1 VTLVFDSDNEITNMV
16 PAFGAVQST
25 LSWWLLVHIGC
36 PRAVL
41 VVIAA
46 SEAENKPLRYHVQ
59 EETAAGALVGNILN
73 DSGLRRRYNTDV
85 LRLLR
90 FRFVADAGVPLFDIG
105 ATTGELRTTATID
118 RESPGLCAASSGGG
132 RVPVLTSAGDD
143 DYCELRL
150 SVVVQPVEYLRIIR
164 VIVVV
169 DDVNDHAPR
178 FRETTV
184 RLPINEAAAP
194 GSSYILPTASDAD
207 GRRFGSLR
215 YELATAAAAAGKF
228 TLSTTH
234 KVDGSTHVRLV
245 LAGRLDREVEPQYRL
260 RLLAYD
266 GGQPARSG
274 SVDIVVS
281 VADSNDNRPRFT
293 SDEYEA
299 TVAENAPV
307 GTVVVQVLTD
317 AHCTAV

>member
-1 VTLVFDSDNEITNMV
+1 MV
-16 PAFGAVQST
+16 
-25 LSWWLLVHIGC
+25 
-36 PRAVL
+36 
-41 VVIAA
+41 VVAN
-46 SEAENKPLRYHVQ
+46 SQTGNKPLRYHVQ
-59 EETAAGALVGNILN
+59 EETGAGALVGNILD
-73 DSGLRRRYNTDV
+73 DSGLRRRYNSDV

-105 ATTGELRTTATID
+105 ATTGELRTTAAID
-118 RESPGLCAASSGGG
+118 RESPGLCAASSSSSGGSG
-132 RVPVLTSAGDD
+132 RVPVLGSADD
-143 DYCELRL
+143 DDNCELHL
-150 SVVVQPVEYLRIIR
+150 SVVVQPVEYLQIIR

-169 DDVNDHAPR
+169 DDVNDHPPR

-194 GSSYILPTASDAD
+194 GSSYVLPTASDAD

-228 TLSTTH
+228 TLSTAS
-234 KVDGSTHVRLV
+234 KVDGSTDVRLV

-260 RLLAYD
+260 RLMAYD
-266 GGQPARSG
+266 GGEPARSS

-293 SDEYEA
+293 SDEYQA
-299 TVAENAPV
+299 TVIENAPV
-307 GTVVVQVLTD
+307 GTVVVQVS
-317 AHCTAV
+317 H